1 MIDEN
6 EIMPFNFFKYGG
18 VYSGEHKGMRYMIKR
33 VGEKPDYMFMVMCWQ
48 GPYASTAVESDMITS
63 SEFEFSDDGRLKAIS
78 WLKSQ
83 YDERIDEWNN
93 APSIL
98 KVKPV
103 IHE

>member
-18 VYSGEHKGMRYMIKR
+18 VYSGEHKGMRYIIKR
-33 VGEKPDYMFMVMCWQ
+33 VGDKPDFLFKAMCWQ
-48 GPYASTAVESDMITS
+48 GPYASTAVLEDAITTAD
-63 SEFEFSDDGRLKAIS
+63 FEFSEEGRLQAIQ
-78 WLKSQ
+78 WLKEQ
-83 YDERIDEWNN
+83 YGERIDEWNN